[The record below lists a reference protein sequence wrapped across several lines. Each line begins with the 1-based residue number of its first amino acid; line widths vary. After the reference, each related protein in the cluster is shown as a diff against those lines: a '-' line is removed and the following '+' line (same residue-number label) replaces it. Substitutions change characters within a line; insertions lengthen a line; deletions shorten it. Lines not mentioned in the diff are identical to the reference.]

1 MYNRV
6 IGLVLGGGAVVFV
19 LLLAGVGA
27 SWVSDDPPAVNP
39 YSSGPGTATTG
50 EPQFVLTAVAFGEDG
65 YVEVTNVGTAAG
77 SLEDH
82 WICQFPAYFRA
93 GGQLAPG
100 ESVRFDRADSG
111 FGSLNADSGEIGLY
125 TSNSFGD
132 PTSIIAYVEWG
143 ETGHAR
149 SGVAAEAGVW
159 TEALAVEPKGASVIV
174 ATEEQPTTAGGWAA
188 A

>member
-1 MYNRV
+1 MYNKV
-6 IGLVLGGGAVVFV
+6 IALVLAGGAVVFV

-27 SWVSDDPPAVNP
+27 SWVSDDPPANS
-39 YSSGPGTATTG
+39 YSSGPGSAN
-50 EPQFVLTAVAFGEDG
+50 EPRFVLTAVAFGEDG
-65 YVEVTNVGTAAG
+65 YVEVANVGGAAG
-77 SLEDH
+77 SLEGH

-93 GGQLAPG
+93 SGQLAPG

-159 TEALAVEPKGASVIV
+159 ADALAVDTHGALMIV

-188 A
+188 G

>member
-6 IGLVLGGGAVVFV
+6 IGFVLGGGAVVFV
-19 LLLAGVGA
+19 LLLAGVGDR
-27 SWVSDDPPAVNP
+27 WVNDDTPAVNQ
-39 YSSGPGTATTG
+39 YSSGPGSANQ
-50 EPQFVLTAVAFGEDG
+50 PRFVLTAVAFGEDG

-77 SLEDH
+77 SLEGH

-93 GGQLAPG
+93 RGQLAPG

-132 PTSIIAYVEWG
+132 PKFIIAYVEWG

-159 TEALAVEPKGASVIV
+159 AEALAVDTQGASMIV
-174 ATEEQPTTAGGWAA
+174 ATEEQPTSAGGWAA

>member
-6 IGLVLGGGAVVFV
+6 IGFVLGGGAVVFV

-39 YSSGPGTATTG
+39 YSSGPGSGG
-50 EPQFVLTAVAFGEDG
+50 EPQLVLTAVAFGEDG

-77 SLEDH
+77 SLEGH

-132 PTSIIAYVEWG
+132 PKSIIAYVEWG

-159 TEALAVEPKGASVIV
+159 AEALAVDTQGASMIV
-174 ATEEQPTTAGGWAA
+174 ATEDQPTSAGGWAA

>member
-1 MYNRV
+1 MYNKV

-19 LLLAGVGA
+19 LLLAGAGA

-39 YSSGPGTATTG
+39 YSSGPGNVTTG
-50 EPQFVLTAVAFGEDG
+50 EPRFVLTAVAFGEDG
-65 YVEVTNVGTAAG
+65 YVEVTNVGSAAG
-77 SLEDH
+77 SLEGH
-82 WICQFPAYFRA
+82 WICQFPAYFEA
-93 GGQLAPG
+93 SGQLAPG
-100 ESVRFDRADSG
+100 ESVRFDHADSG

-132 PTSIIAYVEWG
+132 PKFIIAYVEWG
-143 ETGHAR
+143 EPGHAR

-159 TEALAVEPKGASVIV
+159 VEASAVDTQDASMIV
-174 ATEEQPTTAGGWAA
+174 ATEEQPTNPGDWAA

>member
-1 MYNRV
+1 MYNKV
-6 IGLVLGGGAVVFV
+6 IALVLAGGAVVFV

-27 SWVSDDPPAVNP
+27 SWVSDDPPANS
-39 YSSGPGTATTG
+39 YSSGPGSAN
-50 EPQFVLTAVAFGEDG
+50 EPRFVLTAVAFGEDG
-65 YVEVTNVGTAAG
+65 YVEVANVGGAAG
-77 SLEDH
+77 SLEGH

-93 GGQLAPG
+93 SGQLAPG

-132 PTSIIAYVEWG
+132 PKSIIAYVEWG

-149 SGVAAEAGVW
+149 SEVAAEAGVW
-159 TEALAVEPKGASVIV
+159 AEALAVDTQGASMIV
-174 ATEEQPTTAGGWAA
+174 AAEEQPTTAGGWAA